1 MSTIIQPLARDVSD
15 AVRSSQ
21 AVSSPAQAAL
31 ELVYNALDAG
41 ATEVVVALDVGA
53 LSITVRDNGRGIAAA
68 ELALVGERHA
78 TSKLRALSR
87 DGRVAVGTF
96 GFRGE
101 ALHALGLVGQ
111 LEVVSRARG
120 GDGARRHR
128 RPAVTCGGRVGD
140 SVTRVDFMLSGT
152 CYFLSL
158 CPLVR
163 GGVLMGHSSA
173 PGRARSRRCGP

>member
-120 GDGARRHR
+120 AHATHATAVPCRARC
-128 RPAVTCGGRVGD
+128 CGGW
-140 SVTRVDFMLSGT
+140 
-152 CYFLSL
+152 
-158 CPLVR
+158 
-163 GGVLMGHSSA
+163 
-173 PGRARSRRCGP
+173 

>member
-1 MSTIIQPLARDVSD
+1 MHMTAIQPLACDVSD

-78 TSKLRALSR
+78 TSKLRALQKAFCVARFASTLSASKHS
-87 DGRVAVGTF
+87 GAPLIAGLPKRVAAG
-96 GFRGE
+96 
-101 ALHALGLVGQ
+101 
-111 LEVVSRARG
+111 VS
-120 GDGARRHR
+120 
-128 RPAVTCGGRVGD
+128 GRTHIVIV
-140 SVTRVDFMLSGT
+140 SVWSA
-152 CYFLSL
+152 
-158 CPLVR
+158 
-163 GGVLMGHSSA
+163 GHS
-173 PGRARSRRCGP
+173 

>member
-1 MSTIIQPLARDVSD
+1 MSTIIQPLACDVSD

-120 GDGARRHR
+120 AQARARVEGVPARGDVWRHARAPAVPGDRRRSRALRAADVLRPRPADGDGARRR
-128 RPAVTCGGRVGD
+128 WRWATVNK
-140 SVTRVDFMLSGT
+140 
-152 CYFLSL
+152 
-158 CPLVR
+158 
-163 GGVLMGHSSA
+163 
-173 PGRARSRRCGP
+173 

>member
-111 LEVVSRARG
+111 LEVVSRARRAAMF
-120 GDGARRHR
+120 GDTLALPRCQEIVDALARCELPMRCAHG
-128 RPAVTCGGRVGD
+128 RPTVTAL
-140 SVTRVDFMLSGT
+140 VDRL
-152 CYFLSL
+152 
-158 CPLVR
+158 
-163 GGVLMGHSSA
+163 
-173 PGRARSRRCGP
+173 